1 MRWETKWKKELIENL
16 RKTTILVRKNK
27 KTALTTSQLKNFTPH
42 TIFHFTAAWCRIAIF
57 FHRKKTS
64 SSFLRPHAPLPL
76 FAPFYFL
83 LTPSTF
89 NLTWKSTTPI
99 PFLPQILDRFKI
111 QSVICEVPLK
121 NWLYEWQETS
131 GTDRTVLLKKL
142 TVCALEKKLK
152 SEKFFCQIG

>member
-1 MRWETKWKKELIENL
+1 MRWETKWKKKWIENL

-83 LTPSTF
+83 LTPSKS
-89 NLTWKSTTPI
+89 NLTKKKSLLQS
-99 PFLPQILDRFKI
+99 PFYCKFWIDSRFRVSQK
-111 QSVICEVPLK
+111 VNFCFE

-131 GTDRTVLLKKL
+131 GTDRTVLLKN
-142 TVCALEKKLK
+142 
-152 SEKFFCQIG
+152 